1 MSSANTII
9 IKGTGVRCER
19 VANAAITPGHL
30 VELMSTDKVRV
41 HATAGGVAQS
51 AFAVEDEL
59 QGRDIDTAYAA
70 DAKVQFN
77 VFRKGDVVNALIS
90 NGEDIDIGDKL
101 VSAGDGTLKEATADS
116 SAVETEEYVVAIAVE
131 ACDMSD
137 SSAADDPRCNV
148 EII

>member
-1 MSSANTII
+1 MGSENTVI
-9 IKGTGVRCER
+9 IKGTGVRNER

-59 QGRDIDTAYAA
+59 QGKLISDDYAA
-70 DAKVQFN
+70 DAVCQFN
-77 VFRKGDVVNALIS
+77 VMRKGDVVNALIA

-101 VSAGDGTLKEATADS
+101 VSAGDGTLKEMNADS
-116 SAVETEEYVVAIAVE
+116 SACITEEYVVAIAVE

-137 SSAADDPRCNV
+137 SSAVDDPRCHV